1 MDYLA
6 LILAILLGI
15 GTVFG
20 FKLNEARHI
29 RVMTSFAGG
38 FLITLTVLHLIPELY
53 LTDLHGG
60 HDHGHNHG
68 HDHDHGNQRVP
79 SHLFLGALILVG
91 FFIQVA
97 LDTISLGVEH
107 GHTHSHSHHDHH
119 DHSGPCRFPWGVMIG
134 LCLHAFVEALA
145 LGDHQHHHDHES
157 RSFLLWSI
165 VIHKYPAA
173 VALLGMLLQSGMK
186 KSRALLCL
194 GIFGAMA
201 PLGLLIS
208 SQTYLSNYSR
218 ELTAFVVGIFLHIS
232 TTILFESSDSHR
244 FNGVKAM
251 AIAVGVGLGV
261 AAVVVH

>member
-6 LILAILLGI
+6 LIFSIVLAVT
-15 GTVFG
+15 TVFG
-20 FKLNEARHI
+20 LKLNEARHI
-29 RVMTSFAGG
+29 KVMTAFTGG

-53 LTDLHGG
+53 VTDLHGHAHDHG
-60 HDHGHNHG
+60 HDHGETNK
-68 HDHDHGNQRVP
+68 P
-79 SHLFLGALILVG
+79 SHLYLGALILIG

-97 LDTISLGVEH
+97 LDTISLGIEH
-107 GHTHSHSHHDHH
+107 GHSHTHSHHDHH
-119 DHSGPCRFPWGVMIG
+119 EHAGPCRFPWGVMIG

-145 LGDHQHHHDHES
+145 LGDHHHHHDNES

-194 GIFGAMA
+194 GVFGAMA
-201 PLGLLIS
+201 PIGLLIS
-208 SQTYLSNYSR
+208 SQTYLANYSR
-218 ELTAFVVGIFLHIS
+218 EITAFVVGIFLHIA

-244 FNGVKAM
+244 FNGAKVF
-251 AIAVGVGLGV
+251 AIALGVGLGV
-261 AAVVVH
+261 AAVMMH

>member
-1 MDYLA
+1 VDYLA
-6 LILAILLGI
+6 LIFSIVLAVS
-15 GTVFG
+15 TVFG

-29 RVMTSFAGG
+29 KVMTAFTGG

-53 LTDLHGG
+53 VADLHGHG
-60 HDHGHNHG
+60 HDHGPAKI
-68 HDHDHGNQRVP
+68 P
-79 SHLFLGALILVG
+79 SPLYLGALILVG

-97 LDTISLGVEH
+97 LDTISLGIEH
-107 GHTHSHSHHDHH
+107 GHSHTHSHHDHH
-119 DHSGPCRFPWGVMIG
+119 EHAGPCRFPWGVMIG

-145 LGDHQHHHDHES
+145 LGDHQHHHDNDS

-194 GIFGAMA
+194 GVFGAMA

-208 SQTYLSNYSR
+208 SHTYLANYSR
-218 ELTAFVVGIFLHIS
+218 EITAFVVGIFLHIA
-232 TTILFESSDSHR
+232 TTILFESSDGHR

-251 AIAVGVGLGV
+251 AVAVGVGLGF
-261 AAVVVH
+261 AAVLMH